1 MNVCVLPTCV
11 CPNVSLK
18 QPGSGESL
26 ATEFTH
32 TGQCVCPDVHLEG
45 SQADVLLLTVLTA
58 EVLLTAPLTLELL
71 VFGQAR
77 EAQVLPMTVQTLK
90 ALLAAAAGR
99 DGWKEGQE
107 REGWREEAL
116 SPPVVSCD
124 TLEFQVHFAKGLCWF
139 VGFCMAS
146 AVRF

>member
-1 MNVCVLPTCV
+1 M
-11 CPNVSLK
+11 
-18 QPGSGESL
+18 
-26 ATEFTH
+26 
-32 TGQCVCPDVHLEG
+32 CPDVHLKS
-45 SQADVLLLTVLTA
+45 SQADVLLLAVLTA

-77 EAQVLPMTVQTLK
+77 EAQELFMTVQTLK

-107 REGWREEAL
+107 REGRGEEAL

-124 TLEFQVHFAKGLCWF
+124 TLDFQVHFGTGFSWF
-139 VGFCMAS
+139 VGFYRDS
-146 AVRF
+146 TVSL